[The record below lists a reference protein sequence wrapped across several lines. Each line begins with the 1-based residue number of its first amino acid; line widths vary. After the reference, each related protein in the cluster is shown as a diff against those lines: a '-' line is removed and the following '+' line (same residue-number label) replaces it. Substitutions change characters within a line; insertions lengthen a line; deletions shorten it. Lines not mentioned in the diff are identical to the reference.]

1 MNRRS
6 IAPLAP
12 LAGAAA
18 FAVLTALAATPPA
31 AAEPARYEIDPA
43 HSSATF
49 AVRHFVSQ
57 VPGRFDQLSGALA
70 YDPEN
75 PAASSVEITIDA
87 ASIDTNNPKRDT
99 HLRSADFFDV
109 ENHPSLTFKSTAV
122 KAAAGGLEVT
132 GDLTIRGVTKQVTVP
147 VTVLGTMGDR
157 AGFAARFTVNRQ
169 DYGVS
174 WNRTLDT
181 GGVILG
187 DEVTID
193 VSVEAKKEAPPPP
206 AG

>member
-1 MNRRS
+1 M
-6 IAPLAP
+6 
-12 LAGAAA
+12 
-18 FAVLTALAATPPA
+18 LTALAATPPA

-122 KAAAGGLEVT
+122 KGAAGGLEVT

-147 VTVLGTMGDR
+147 VTVLGTHGRPGGLRRPLHRQPPGLRGELEPHPRRRGRDPR
-157 AGFAARFTVNRQ
+157 RRGHHRRLRRGQEGSAAA
-169 DYGVS
+169 
-174 WNRTLDT
+174 T
-181 GGVILG
+181 GGL
-187 DEVTID
+187 
-193 VSVEAKKEAPPPP
+193 SAANEAPT
-206 AG
+206 